1 MTVETENGVFKNA
14 LAQVKQDDPKVMQ
27 EEDEK
32 FKAMDINFASDNS
45 VDAVLEAVWKKLSE
59 KAA

>member
-1 MTVETENGVFKNA
+1 MTVCSELGVFKNA
-14 LAQVKQDDPKVMQ
+14 LLHAKQDDPKALQ

-32 FKAMDINFASDNS
+32 FKAMNISFASDNS
-45 VDAVLEAVWKKLSE
+45 VDAVLEAVWKKLCE